1 MGSTVKNKI
10 HILEVENN
18 EKESI
23 KKILENINEKKITYI
38 KSKSYENEE
47 ILEAIDLSGPAIIL
61 NSSGSSGSPRKCIH
75 NLENLNSSAKASG
88 IWLEKQGFELQ
99 NCLIFNTLPLNHISG
114 LMPLFR
120 SSIWS
125 CDHITISPK
134 LIKKSNEL
142 LLFTNKIKKDRQHL
156 ITSLVPTQLK
166 RLLSEKD
173 GIKWLKMFDLIWIGG
188 ASISSETSR
197 KCRLEKINLAPC
209 YGSTETAAMVTSLKP
224 EEFLEGL
231 DNVGEILCDINLR
244 ISKKGLIQ
252 IKSERIGIE
261 LLQSS
266 KTKNFKD
273 KNGWW
278 ESSDL
283 GEIQKLKDS
292 LYLKFIGRI
301 DNAFNSGGEIVFP
314 EVIKSRLS
322 DFILNEKIPVE
333 NFMILKI
340 PHKEWGNKIKIIIY
354 FNKETNKSN
363 IEFSLKLLKK
373 FAKNWPKHERPETW
387 IIGKN
392 HYNEIKKSNYIFE
405 KK

>member
-1 MGSTVKNKI
+1 MKNKI
-10 HILEVENN
+10 YIIEVENN
-18 EKESI
+18 ESDSM
-23 KKILENINEKKITYI
+23 KKILANINDKKITYI
-38 KSKSYENEE
+38 KNKSYKTEE
-47 ILEAIDLSGPAIIL
+47 ILENIDITGPAIIL
-61 NSSGSSGSPRKCIH
+61 NSSGSSGKPKKCIH
-75 NLENLNSSAKASG
+75 SLENLNSSAKASG
-88 IWLEKQGFELQ
+88 IWLEKQGFKLQ

-114 LMPLFR
+114 LMQLFR
-120 SSIWS
+120 SKIWN
-125 CDHITISPK
+125 CDHINISPK
-134 LIKKSNEL
+134 SIKKTKEL
-142 LLFTNKIKKDRQHL
+142 LVFTNKIKKENQHL

-173 GIKWLKMFDLIWIGG
+173 GINWLKIFDLIWVGG

-224 EEFLEGL
+224 KEFLEGI

-261 LLQSS
+261 LIEPY

-283 GEIQKLKDS
+283 GEIQELNDS
-292 LYLKFIGRI
+292 FYLKFISRI

-314 EVIKSRLS
+314 EVIKLRLS
-322 DFILNEKIPVE
+322 EFISNEKIPVE
-333 NFMILKI
+333 NLMISNI
-340 PHKEWGNKIKIIIY
+340 PNKEWGNKIEIIID
-354 FNKETNKSN
+354 FKQETSKKD
-363 IEFSLKLLKK
+363 IEYSLELLKK
-373 FAKNWPKHERPETW
+373 FSKNWPKHETPETW
-387 IIGKN
+387 IIGTN
-392 HYNEIKKSNYIFE
+392 QSNYIKKSNLIIE
-405 KK
+405 K

>member
-1 MGSTVKNKI
+1 MKNKI
-10 HILEVENN
+10 HIIEVENN

-23 KKILENINEKKITYI
+23 KKILENINDKKITYI
-38 KSKSYENEE
+38 KNKSYKTEE
-47 ILEAIDLSGPAIIL
+47 ILETIDITGPAIIL
-61 NSSGSSGSPRKCIH
+61 NSSGSSGKPRKCIH
-75 NLENLNSSAKASG
+75 SLENLNSSAKASG
-88 IWLEKQGFELQ
+88 IWLEKQGFKLQ

-120 SSIWS
+120 SKIWN
-125 CDHITISPK
+125 CDYINISPK
-134 LIKKSNEL
+134 LIKKTKEL
-142 LLFTNKIKKDRQHL
+142 LVFTNEVKKENQHL

-166 RLLSEKD
+166 RLLSEKN
-173 GIKWLKMFDLIWIGG
+173 GIDWLKIFDLIWIGG
-188 ASISSETSR
+188 ASISNETSR

-224 EEFLEGL
+224 KEFLEGI

-261 LLQSS
+261 LLEAS

-283 GEIQKLKDS
+283 GEIQELNNS
-292 LYLKFIGRI
+292 SYLKFISRI

-314 EVIKSRLS
+314 EVIKLRLS
-322 DFILNEKIPVE
+322 EFISNETIPIE
-333 NFMILKI
+333 NFMISNI
-340 PHKEWGNKIKIIIY
+340 PNKEWGNKIEIIID
-354 FNKETNKSN
+354 FKKQTSKTD
-363 IEFSLKLLKK
+363 IEYSLKLLKN
-373 FAKNWPKHERPETW
+373 FSKNWPKHERPKAW
-387 IIGKN
+387 IIDKN
-392 HYNEIKKSNYIFE
+392 QSKKSNFIFE
-405 KK
+405 K

>member
-1 MGSTVKNKI
+1 MKNKI
-10 HILEVENN
+10 HVIEVENN

-23 KKILENINEKKITYI
+23 KKIFENINDKKITYI
-38 KSKSYENEE
+38 KNKYHKTEE
-47 ILEAIDLSGPAIIL
+47 TLETIDIKGPAIIL
-61 NSSGSSGSPRKCIH
+61 NSSGSSGKPRKCIH
-75 NLENLNSSAKASG
+75 SLENINSSARASG
-88 IWLEKQGFELQ
+88 IWLENQGFKLQ

-120 SSIWS
+120 SKIWR
-125 CDHITISPK
+125 CKHINISPT
-134 LIKKSNEL
+134 LIKKTKEL
-142 LLFTNKIKKDRQHL
+142 LVFTNEIKKENQHL

-173 GIKWLKMFDLIWIGG
+173 GINWLKIFDLIWIGG

-224 EEFLEGL
+224 KEFLEGI
-231 DNVGEILCDINLR
+231 DNVGEILCDVNLR

-261 LLQSS
+261 LLELS

-283 GEIQKLKDS
+283 GEIQELNDS
-292 LYLKFIGRI
+292 FYLKFIKRI

-314 EVIKSRLS
+314 EVIKLRLS
-322 DFILNEKIPVE
+322 EFISNEKIPIE
-333 NFMILKI
+333 NFTISNI
-340 PHKEWGNKIKIIIY
+340 PNKEWGNKIQIIID
-354 FNKETNKSN
+354 FKKQTNKTN
-363 IEFSLKLLKK
+363 IEYSLKLLKN
-373 FAKNWPKHERPETW
+373 FSRNWPKHERPENW
-387 IIGKN
+387 IICKN
-392 HYNEIKKSNYIFE
+392 QSDYIEKSNFIFE
-405 KK
+405 K

>member
-1 MGSTVKNKI
+1 MKNKI
-10 HILEVENN
+10 HIIEVENN

-23 KKILENINEKKITYI
+23 KKILENINDKKITYI
-38 KSKSYENEE
+38 KNKSYKTEE
-47 ILEAIDLSGPAIIL
+47 ILETIDITGPAIIL
-61 NSSGSSGSPRKCIH
+61 NSSGSSGKPRKCIH
-75 NLENLNSSAKASG
+75 SLENLNSSAKASG
-88 IWLEKQGFELQ
+88 IWLEKQGFKLQ

-120 SSIWS
+120 SKIWS
-125 CDHITISPK
+125 CEHINISPK
-134 LIKKSNEL
+134 LIKKTKEL
-142 LLFTNKIKKDRQHL
+142 LVFTNEIKKENQHL

-173 GIKWLKMFDLIWIGG
+173 GINWLKIFDLIWIGG

-224 EEFLEGL
+224 KEFLKGI

-261 LLQSS
+261 LLEAS

-283 GEIQKLKDS
+283 GEIQELNDS
-292 LYLKFIGRI
+292 SYLKFIRRI

-314 EVIKSRLS
+314 EVIKLRLS
-322 DFILNEKIPVE
+322 KFISNEKIPIE
-333 NFMILKI
+333 NFKILNI
-340 PHKEWGNKIKIIIY
+340 PNKEWGNKIEI
-354 FNKETNKSN
+354 N
-363 IEFSLKLLKK
+363 IDFKKQTSKTDIEYSLKILKN
-373 FAKNWPKHERPETW
+373 FSKNWPKHERPEAW

-392 HYNEIKKSNYIFE
+392 QSNYIKKSNFIFE
-405 KK
+405 K

>member
-1 MGSTVKNKI
+1 MKNKI
-10 HILEVENN
+10 HIIEVENN

-23 KKILENINEKKITYI
+23 KKILENINDKKITYI
-38 KSKSYENEE
+38 KNKSYKTEE
-47 ILEAIDLSGPAIIL
+47 ILETVDITGPAIIL
-61 NSSGSSGSPRKCIH
+61 NSSGSSGKPRKCIH
-75 NLENLNSSAKASG
+75 SLENLNSSAKASG
-88 IWLEKQGFELQ
+88 IWLEKQGFKLQ

-120 SSIWS
+120 SKIWN
-125 CDHITISPK
+125 CDYINISPK
-134 LIKKSNEL
+134 LIKKTKEL
-142 LLFTNKIKKDRQHL
+142 LVFTNEIKKENQHL

-173 GIKWLKMFDLIWIGG
+173 GINWLKIFDLIWIGG

-224 EEFLEGL
+224 KEFLEGI

-261 LLQSS
+261 LLEAS

-283 GEIQKLKDS
+283 GEIQELNDS
-292 LYLKFIGRI
+292 SYLKFIRRI

-314 EVIKSRLS
+314 EVIKLRLS
-322 DFILNEKIPVE
+322 KFISNEKIPIE
-333 NFMILKI
+333 NFMISNI
-340 PHKEWGNKIKIIIY
+340 PNKEWGNKIEI
-354 FNKETNKSN
+354 N
-363 IEFSLKLLKK
+363 IDFKKQTSKTDIEYSLKILKN
-373 FAKNWPKHERPETW
+373 FSKNWPKHERPEAW

-392 HYNEIKKSNYIFE
+392 QSNYIKKSNFIFE
-405 KK
+405 K